1 MFLEKFIEY
10 LRVEKNYS
18 VHTLKAYK
26 TDLNNFQKFLVD
38 SNFNVKIENV
48 DYRIIRLWI
57 VKLVNEKISNRT
69 INRKVSSL
77 KTFYKFLI
85 KTNTIKSSPLIAH
98 SPLKQ
103 PKKIQVPFSKEEIN
117 NLLDN
122 VYFKDNYS
130 GILKKT
136 IIIFFYFTGVRRIEL
151 ISLKLSDVDLDSS
164 ILKIYGKRNK
174 ERIIPILPKLKK
186 AIVNYLNSKSQN
198 VDNLKLNLL
207 FLTKDGKQL
216 SEKFVYRTVNEY
228 FKIVSPKVKK
238 APHVLRHSFATHLIN
253 EGADINS
260 VKELLGHS
268 SLSSTQIY
276 SHTSMERIKEVFN
289 NSHPRAK

>member
-18 VHTLKAYK
+18 IHTLKAYK

-122 VYFKDNYS
+122 DYFKDNYS

>member
-18 VHTLKAYK
+18 IHTLKAYK

-122 VYFKDNYS
+122 DYFKDNYS

-136 IIIFFYFTGVRRIEL
+136 IIIFFYFTGVRRLSL
-151 ISLKLSDVDLDSS
+151 IH
-164 ILKIYGKRNK
+164 I
-174 ERIIPILPKLKK
+174 
-186 AIVNYLNSKSQN
+186 
-198 VDNLKLNLL
+198 
-207 FLTKDGKQL
+207 
-216 SEKFVYRTVNEY
+216 
-228 FKIVSPKVKK
+228 
-238 APHVLRHSFATHLIN
+238 
-253 EGADINS
+253 
-260 VKELLGHS
+260 
-268 SLSSTQIY
+268 
-276 SHTSMERIKEVFN
+276 
-289 NSHPRAK
+289 

>member
-136 IIIFFYFTGVRRIEL
+136 IIVFFYFTGVRRIEL
-151 ISLKLSDVDLDSS
+151 ISLKSSDIDLDSS
-164 ILKIYGKRNK
+164 TVKILGKRNK
-174 ERIIPILPKLKK
+174 ERIIPILPKLKE
-186 AIVNYLNSKSQN
+186 AIIDYLNFKSKN
-198 VDNLKLNLL
+198 VSNLKLNLL
-207 FLTKDGKQL
+207 FLTKSGKQL

-228 FKIVSPKVKK
+228 FNIVSPKIKK
-238 APHVLRHSFATHLIN
+238 APHILRHSFATHLIN

-260 VKELLGHS
+260 VKELLGHA
-268 SLSSTQIY
+268 SLSSTQVY
-276 SHTSMERIKEVFN
+276 SHTSMERIKEVFK